1 MRICINMQKNE
12 AGEILDLK
20 IPQSEWLRAFWPIPQ
35 EKHFPWIEDFY
46 RNTANNINFPYRT
59 NVGKIN
65 VYIFLWIQ
73 KTLFLECFWSI
84 PQFLRAKRFHKK
96 SGMHNLIRFSSI
108 MPKFQETQCS
118 NFKKTNQQTVGW
130 KDRQILF
137 HRTLLATARGA
148 KSTTAVDCH
157 LKVKDIENNVSLTK
171 TYCLTVSMQKDSSIH
186 KLIF

>member
-1 MRICINMQKNE
+1 
-12 AGEILDLK
+12 
-20 IPQSEWLRAFWPIPQ
+20 
-35 EKHFPWIEDFY
+35 
-46 RNTANNINFPYRT
+46 
-59 NVGKIN
+59 
-65 VYIFLWIQ
+65 
-73 KTLFLECFWSI
+73 
-84 PQFLRAKRFHKK
+84 
-96 SGMHNLIRFSSI
+96 MHNLIRFSSI

-148 KSTTAVDCH
+148 KSTTAVDWH